1 MARDATARLYD
12 VATSK
17 VVLKRRFDKEKY
29 DIGEVVFV
37 AKKGRL
43 INLEKL
49 RESIQATRL
58 SGGTKSGVLHLTV
71 TVEGQVFPGD
81 DKLTMLPTG
90 SDEVFMLESVSEE
103 NAKTGE
109 GAKFAELRKAVEKG
123 EAVSKVTGRVVGW
136 RGTWPGVLNTPHAK
150 PFRIRVTGFEL
161 SKQ

>member
-17 VVLKRRFDKEKY
+17 VVLKRRFDREEY

-37 AKKGRL
+37 AKKDRL
-43 INLEKL
+43 INLDKL

-71 TVEGQVFPGD
+71 TVEGQVFPGEEE
-81 DKLTMLPTG
+81 LTMLPSG
-90 SDEVFMLESVSEE
+90 SDEVFQLENVSEE

-109 GAKFAELRKAVEKG
+109 RPSSTNCVKRSTKVKRSLRLRDVLSA
-123 EAVSKVTGRVVGW
+123 GRE
-136 RGTWPGVLNTPHAK
+136 RGQV
-150 PFRIRVTGFEL
+150 F
-161 SKQ
+161 

>member
-17 VVLKRRFDKEKY
+17 VVLKRRFDREEY

-37 AKKGRL
+37 AKKDRL
-43 INLEKL
+43 INLDKL

-71 TVEGQVFPGD
+71 TVEGQVFPGEEE
-81 DKLTMLPTG
+81 LTMLPSG
-90 SDEVFMLESVSEE
+90 SDEVFQLENVSEE

-109 GAKFAELRKAVEKG
+109 KTKFDELREAVDKGKAVT
-123 EAVSKVTGRVVGW
+123 KVTGRVVGW
-136 RGTWPGVLNTPHAK
+136 QGTWPGVLNTPHAK
-150 PFRIRVTGFEL
+150 PTRIRVTGFEL
-161 SKQ
+161 SK